1 MRFLFPRK
9 PFFFARREGKVGAK
23 EIYWQQIKIVL
34 AENNRSRLEFFF
46 RSGKQPANGEQ
57 RTLSMIRQRITTGG
71 RNEKRTCRPAAK
83 NLNRRKEEMGWSEIR
98 KE

>member
-1 MRFLFPRK
+1 MTNEVSLSPQALLLCTK
-9 PFFFARREGKVGAK
+9 RRKVGAK

-46 RSGKQPANGEQ
+46 PPRETTSEQ
-57 RTLSMIRQRITTGG
+57 RTLSMIRQRITTGVQ
-71 RNEKRTCRPAAK
+71 EERTCRPAAK
-83 NLNRRKEEMGWSEIR
+83 ELNRRKEELSWGDVG